1 MAILKS
7 RLLGVAF
14 IGLLVLGVWTVNAV
28 FQQKF
33 TSFDEVKVLTSTTGL
48 QLPSRADVK
57 VRGAIVGQVLKAEV
71 SDDGDGA
78 VLTLGLDPDQISQ
91 IPKNVTASLLPKTLF
106 GEKYVNLVVPSQAA
120 PVALRTGDTISQT
133 AMPIEVE
140 RVLNDI
146 YPLLRTVQPAE
157 LNYTLNAL
165 ANALEGRGEKLGES
179 IGVLDSYLKR
189 INPKVPA
196 LVDDL
201 VRLGSVSD
209 TYADAVPELAETLRN
224 TVKTGK
230 TFVSQEQKLN
240 AFLTN
245 VSAFSETAEKF
256 LDANGQNII
265 RLGQLAEP
273 QLKLLARY
281 APEYPCLLG
290 GIVNAAKGQADT
302 FRGFVFHINLTL
314 LPKQPRGYGPQDRQ
328 VYGAKNGPHCGELP
342 NPSWTHDKIYNG
354 TPNINDGV
362 EANLQRGGNQRSA
375 TGFSNPASSSASNT
389 GSKPASNTGLT
400 TGITA
405 TAPEKA
411 LITALTAP
419 VLGVPAD
426 RVPDLSTLLFGPLA
440 RGSEVSVR

>member
-179 IGVLDSYLKR
+179 IGVLDS
-189 INPKVPA
+189 
-196 LVDDL
+196 
-201 VRLGSVSD
+201 
-209 TYADAVPELAETLRN
+209 
-224 TVKTGK
+224 
-230 TFVSQEQKLN
+230 
-240 AFLTN
+240 
-245 VSAFSETAEKF
+245 
-256 LDANGQNII
+256 
-265 RLGQLAEP
+265 
-273 QLKLLARY
+273 
-281 APEYPCLLG
+281 
-290 GIVNAAKGQADT
+290 
-302 FRGFVFHINLTL
+302 
-314 LPKQPRGYGPQDRQ
+314 
-328 VYGAKNGPHCGELP
+328 
-342 NPSWTHDKIYNG
+342 
-354 TPNINDGV
+354 
-362 EANLQRGGNQRSA
+362 
-375 TGFSNPASSSASNT
+375 
-389 GSKPASNTGLT
+389 
-400 TGITA
+400 
-405 TAPEKA
+405 
-411 LITALTAP
+411 
-419 VLGVPAD
+419 
-426 RVPDLSTLLFGPLA
+426 
-440 RGSEVSVR
+440 